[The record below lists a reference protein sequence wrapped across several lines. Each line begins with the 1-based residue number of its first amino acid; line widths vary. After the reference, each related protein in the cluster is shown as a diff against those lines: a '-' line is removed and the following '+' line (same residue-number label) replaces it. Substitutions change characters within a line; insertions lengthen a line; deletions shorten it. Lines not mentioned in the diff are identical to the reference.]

1 MIPSSHPHRPHGSSL
16 SMETFG
22 NPAIMGNLDFSRRSA
37 FHLRSSS
44 PFLIH
49 RHRLSASY
57 KIGVVSTDQLLV
69 RPFFAYGK
77 PDLRGFS
84 DFRLHSQRRRFVP
97 QTSPA
102 GPPFTRVLQVLFVH
116 PYKSPASRHRLLSL
130 RNHLRSG
137 PADPPERFSQGL
149 CPSSPIMSPSYF
161 MPPKRELRHQRR
173 NVSRPFRLSSC
184 PPPPS
189 PGNEVRPGV
198 PENTLA
204 VCGILC
210 CHQPSPSCHRHM
222 AHGATAEETSSVT

>member
-1 MIPSSHPHRPHGSSL
+1 MQQVMSHVSSMGVGFVLVCAYPLPWISRIMIPSSHPHRPHGSSL

-22 NPAIMGNLDFSRRSA
+22 NPAIMGNPDFPRRSA

-116 PYKSPASRHRLLSL
+116 PHKSPASRHRLLSL

-137 PADPPERFSQGL
+137 PADPPEQFSQGPCPPSQSCLQVHL
-149 CPSSPIMSPSYF
+149 CP
-161 MPPKRELRHQRR
+161 L
-173 NVSRPFRLSSC
+173 N
-184 PPPPS
+184 
-189 PGNEVRPGV
+189 
-198 PENTLA
+198 
-204 VCGILC
+204 
-210 CHQPSPSCHRHM
+210 
-222 AHGATAEETSSVT
+222 